1 MEQKIH
7 FLSINSP
14 SVHLNLGALSVH
26 WVQKVLLI
34 FLPGK
39 RRQKNLKKLFS

>member
-1 MEQKIH
+1 MYVGSEI
-7 FLSINSP
+7 SPP
-14 SVHLNLGALSVH
+14 SVHLNLGAPSVH

-39 RRQKNLKKLFS
+39 RRQKNLKKFWNTS